1 MDLMTGQGNTVLLFT
16 LIHFTLGRSFSV
28 LFAVLNQ
35 MSAFLYVPLALA
47 YDYVQIPVYG
57 IILEQSSKRFFPVRW
72 LQKKA
77 DRILIYMNEK
87 PLFKRILALVYDY
100 VQIPVYGIILEQSSK
115 RFLPVRWLQ
124 KKADRIM
131 IYLNEKPLFKKILA
145 LGNVGLILLSALPI
159 RGFGILSG
167 SIVSFFMKKGKL
179 EGTLL
184 LMTGSVVGIF
194 IIMGIAKGV
203 IGIFRLF

>member
-28 LFAVLNQ
+28 LFAILNQ
-35 MSAFLYVPLALA
+35 MSAFLYVPLALT

-87 PLFKRILALVYDY
+87 PLFKRILAL
-100 VQIPVYGIILEQSSK
+100 
-115 RFLPVRWLQ
+115 
-124 KKADRIM
+124 
-131 IYLNEKPLFKKILA
+131 
-145 LGNVGLILLSALPI
+145 GNVGLILLSALPI

-167 SIVSFFMKKGKL
+167 SIISFFMKKGKL
-179 EGTLL
+179 EGTTL
-184 LMTGSVVGIF
+184 LMTGSLIGIF

-203 IGIFRLF
+203 ISIFHLF